1 MKNKNLKSD
10 IVAEYIVTAFSY
22 IAKNKITFLVVIA
35 GISTS
40 IWYFYPSEV
49 SKEDMEN
56 SKQAGDAVILKKIL
70 DDQIDNSI
78 QESDEVGLNQ
88 IIDVSSDYDA
98 AVIELDGAH
107 KSNNYYKLSTSNDSL
122 FMEFS
127 DLIEQIDNKT
137 LKTLYLLRE
146 GDINSDN
153 GDFGLAK
160 SSYQSAIS
168 SSGSDALKGY
178 ANYKIGIIYFELKEF
193 DNALSSFE
201 NATELFDKS
210 QENTVLNNNQQFS
223 AWMSRNNTALA
234 KVKNILKK

>member
-1 MKNKNLKSD
+1 MKNKDLKSD
-10 IVAEYIVTAFSY
+10 VVAGYIVTAFSY
-22 IAKNKITFLVVIA
+22 IVRNKITFLVIIA

-40 IWYFYPSEV
+40 IWYFYPSGV
-49 SKEDMEN
+49 PQDKINN
-56 SKQAGDAVILKKIL
+56 SR
-70 DDQIDNSI
+70 
-78 QESDEVGLNQ
+78 QESDAIGLNQ
-88 IIDVSSDYDA
+88 ILNDDANNQESDAIGLNQILDNNANNYDA
-98 AVIELDGAH
+98 AVSKLDGLH

-127 DLIEQIDNKT
+127 GLIEQIDNKT

-210 QENTVLNNNQQFS
+210 QDNTALNNNQQFS
-223 AWMSRNNTALA
+223 AWVSRNNTALA
-234 KVKNILKK
+234 KVQNILKK